1 MPRKLAATL
10 ENNAWRFRKRVMA
23 DYVPECMHRRSND
36 KAVVRH
42 LHRRLRSA
50 RLAQEA
56 EGASGSVIY
65 SADVRHVRLGFAPLV
80 SGLPCRRIR
89 RDRWRGGVLYCV

>member
-10 ENNAWRFRKRVMA
+10 ENNAWRSRKRAVA
-23 DYVPECMHRRSND
+23 DYVPECMHHHSDD

-42 LHRRLRSA
+42 RPRRLRSA

-56 EGASGSVIY
+56 EGAGGRLIKNVLSFSKERPKIFSGGLSLATFRCLLIY
-65 SADVRHVRLGFAPLV
+65 AS
-80 SGLPCRRIR
+80 
-89 RDRWRGGVLYCV
+89 

>member
-10 ENNAWRFRKRVMA
+10 ENNAWRSREYVVA
-23 DYVPECMHRRSND
+23 DYVPECMHHHSDD

-42 LHRRLRSA
+42 RPRRLRSA

-56 EGASGSVIY
+56 EGAGGRLIKNVLSFSKERPKIFSGGLSLATFRCLLIY
-65 SADVRHVRLGFAPLV
+65 AS
-80 SGLPCRRIR
+80 
-89 RDRWRGGVLYCV
+89 